1 MKSGLGGK
9 FQNGHRISLT
19 TLYLV
24 YILSDNTKYG
34 FFVIRGSLLKRKIKR
49 RGEAK
54 IIWQFKDI
62 AS

>member
-1 MKSGLGGK
+1 MKSGFDRK
-9 FQNGHRISLT
+9 FRNGHRISLT

-24 YILSDNTKYG
+24 YILSGNTKYG

-54 IIWQFKDI
+54 II
-62 AS
+62 